1 MSRAR
6 DKFYP
11 EGTRAR
17 LEADIENRNQRII
30 HLIDRVLKEQ
40 RRNEQLK
47 LALGLPIASLMLL
60 VLYYFIY
67 PL

>member
-6 DKFYP
+6 DKFFP
-11 EGTRAR
+11 EDQ
-17 LEADIENRNQRII
+17 EEYQ
-30 HLIDRVLKEQ
+30 
-40 RRNEQLK
+40 EQLK